1 MKPNDKSA
9 LCKRPQNCFVA
20 SVVPKIGSELSM
32 RCIVRLCGP
41 SWHRLGASLF
51 LLALVTTLI
60 RAEGPPGQR
69 TYEHRL
75 TALADPPPLLAGQP
89 EFVEPIRAARRFETP
104 MLIDDDGADLHVR
117 AWRFSYN
124 ARGII
129 EVPNR
134 LRARD
139 TAVIVVHPWGI
150 DDGQGWQTP
159 TPAGVA
165 FACTPEKN
173 RVALEHMR
181 RVVNPFLKSLRGK
194 VGLIAYSLP
203 GAEDPIRKKL
213 YRSVR
218 TRPTEDERRQGA
230 KELAA
235 RLKDFTYRG
244 QPLPQKLIVSTDR
257 PVVDY
262 FRQLPGLDAGAKYNG
277 PGFWDLPIPVAR
289 PLEVGAEDVVIYD
302 ADGYAVLKAFLEKQ
316 GIRHVLLAGY
326 HTDMCVCRTTAG
338 YKNLAQDFNT
348 FLVGDATQ
356 ATFPAADTPRFAT
369 TAAVSFAS
377 LEVFITQVSWVR
389 LEAAASGVRPAK
401 K

>member
-1 MKPNDKSA
+1 MHSA
-9 LCKRPQNCFVA
+9 VARVAGRRTRWEAALLCA
-20 SVVPKIGSELSM
+20 
-32 RCIVRLCGP
+32 
-41 SWHRLGASLF
+41 
-51 LLALVTTLI
+51 ALVVLPA
-60 RAEGPPGQR
+60 RADDPPAQR
-69 TYEHRL
+69 TYQHRL
-75 TALADPPPLLAGQP
+75 TLLAEPTPLLADHP
-89 EFVEPIRAARRFETP
+89 EFVEPIRAGRRFEAP
-104 MLIDDDGADLHVR
+104 LLVDDDGADLHVR

-124 ARGII
+124 ARGMI

-150 DDGQGWQTP
+150 DEGQGWRTP
-159 TPAGVA
+159 EPAGVA

-173 RVALEHMR
+173 RIALEHMR

-218 TRPTEDERRQGA
+218 GRPSEEERRQGA

-235 RLKDFTYRG
+235 RLTDFPYRG
-244 QPLPQKLIVSTDR
+244 QPLPEKLSLSRDR
-257 PVVDY
+257 PAVAY
-262 FRQLPGLDAGAKYNG
+262 FRQVPGLDAGAKYNG

-289 PLEVGAEDVVIYD
+289 TLEVDAGDVVIYD
-302 ADGYAVLKAFLEKQ
+302 ADGYAALKAFLQKQ

-338 YKNLAQDFNT
+338 YKNLAQDFDT

-369 TAAVSFAS
+369 TAAISFAS

-389 LEAAASGVRPAK
+389 FEAAGLSERPAK
-401 K
+401 Q